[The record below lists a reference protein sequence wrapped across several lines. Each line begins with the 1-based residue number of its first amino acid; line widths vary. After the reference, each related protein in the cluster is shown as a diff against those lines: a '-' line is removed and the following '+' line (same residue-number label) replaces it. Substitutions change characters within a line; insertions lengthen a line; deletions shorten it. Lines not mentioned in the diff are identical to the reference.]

1 MVLATLGH
9 DRRREI
15 QSKDQ
20 KRGKFSSGIGASISS
35 IFTRLGHLSETR
47 FRKIPSFQSR
57 QTEIRSQ
64 VSIVYPDSARIR
76 RPPLPNGAIRI
87 STERMIRPGFL
98 DIELRQNLIE
108 LARNEGAALS
118 SGPTCERAGVARRWD
133 ELRGDCEGRIV
144 VKRNRFDRWLRSR
157 QGAVSCQ
164 RGRKRRI
171 PSCGR
176 WKWPPPSRSH
186 CSPHTDQELRPFRA
200 IGHHADTIRMTEM
213 MVRCNIDF
221 VRTRRGGPPGASLRG
236 DR

>member
-1 MVLATLGH
+1 MAEVPAVNATRARIWFDYFPTGPKHLLPSGRRLDTPSRTEGGDRRDVMVLATLGH

-20 KRGKFSSGIGASISS
+20 KRGKFSSGIGASVSS

-57 QTEIRSQ
+57 QTEIQSQ
-64 VSIVYPDSARIR
+64 VPIVEDKPLTRSGLK
-76 RPPLPNGAIRI
+76 PP
-87 STERMIRPGFL
+87 
-98 DIELRQNLIE
+98 
-108 LARNEGAALS
+108 
-118 SGPTCERAGVARRWD
+118 
-133 ELRGDCEGRIV
+133 RIV

-176 WKWPPPSRSH
+176 CKWPPPSRSH

-200 IGHHADTIRMTEM
+200 IGHHADT
-213 MVRCNIDF
+213 
-221 VRTRRGGPPGASLRG
+221 LRSE
-236 DR
+236 